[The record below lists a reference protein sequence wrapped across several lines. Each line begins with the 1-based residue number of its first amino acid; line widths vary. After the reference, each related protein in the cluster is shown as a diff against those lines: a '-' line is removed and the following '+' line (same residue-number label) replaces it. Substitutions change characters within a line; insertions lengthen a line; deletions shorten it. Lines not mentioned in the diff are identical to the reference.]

1 MAFLVS
7 ATKLKELLDDIV
19 AKHVG
24 HQAVGRRQDFLED
37 QLLFS
42 WSCTLQLLLDESG
55 PMLVLAELYNMVGK
69 IPQLEV
75 GVAVVPEKQDKLT
88 TLHYSSRSNQ
98 EKKLV

>member
-24 HQAVGRRQDFLED
+24 HQAVGSRQDFLED
-37 QLLFS
+37 QLLLS

-75 GVAVVPEKQDKLT
+75 GVAVVPEKRDKLA
-88 TLHYSSRSNQ
+88 TLHYNPKAI
-98 EKKLV
+98 KKKY